1 MFDKIKSFIRGGLY
15 RLRIIK
21 SLEKISDFK
30 DIPRSDEMYKNMN
43 IWMSLYKGYYEAW
56 HKVNYQ
62 TIAGEQIR
70 KLDTLNI
77 AKLAASEMA
86 SLVFNEKCD
95 ISISDESLAEEIDK
109 VFKVNKFNKV
119 FQDFIEY
126 QFAHGGM
133 VIKPYVDDGKII
145 LSFVTADGFIP
156 LSWDNENITEAVFP
170 NEFVKNGEKYTHLEW
185 HIIEDGEYL
194 VRNEVYESGNGIE
207 LGKKMPLE
215 RFFPGLDEEV
225 PIKGLERT
233 LFVYFK
239 PNSAN
244 NIDIESPLGISIFA
258 NALGTMHTIDTIF
271 DSFHREFRLGKK
283 RILVPAHMVKSV
295 VDPNSGNLVRYFDDS
310 DETYESFGSNSDNED
325 IKDIS
330 VELRVEEHINA
341 INAYLNIFA
350 MQTGFSAG
358 TFSYNGQS
366 MKTATE
372 VISEQSKTFKS
383 KQSHET
389 IIEAGI
395 QELVGAIVEL
405 AKLYDLFAVPEE
417 YEVTVNFDDSIA
429 EDKGAE
435 INQQILLV
443 SGGLTSKTRA
453 IMKVHGVTE
462 EEAKLI
468 LKEINQE
475 EKDAAPDMEAIKSAT
490 FGGRE

>member
-1 MFDKIKSFIRGGLY
+1 
-15 RLRIIK
+15 
-21 SLEKISDFK
+21 
-30 DIPRSDEMYKNMN
+30 
-43 IWMSLYKGYYEAW
+43 
-56 HKVNYQ
+56 
-62 TIAGEQIR
+62 
-70 KLDTLNI
+70 
-77 AKLAASEMA
+77 
-86 SLVFNEKCD
+86 
-95 ISISDESLAEEIDK
+95 
-109 VFKVNKFNKV
+109 
-119 FQDFIEY
+119 
-126 QFAHGGM
+126 
-133 VIKPYVDDGKII
+133 
-145 LSFVTADGFIP
+145 
-156 LSWDNENITEAVFP
+156 
-170 NEFVKNGEKYTHLEW
+170 
-185 HIIEDGEYL
+185 
-194 VRNEVYESGNGIE
+194 
-207 LGKKMPLE
+207 
-215 RFFPGLDEEV
+215 
-225 PIKGLERT
+225 
-233 LFVYFK
+233 
-239 PNSAN
+239 
-244 NIDIESPLGISIFA
+244 
-258 NALGTMHTIDTIF
+258 MHTIDTIF

-295 VDPNSGNLVRYFDDS
+295 VDPTSGSLVRYFDDA

-405 AKLYDLFAVPEE
+405 AKLYDLYAVPDE

-468 LKEINQE
+468 LKEIVQE
-475 EKDAAPDMEAIKSAT
+475 EKDAAPDMEAVKSAT
-490 FGGRE
+490 FGSRE

>member
-30 DIPRSDEMYKNMN
+30 DIPRSEEMFKNMN
-43 IWMSLYKGYYEAW
+43 IWISLYKGYYKPW
-56 HKVNYQ
+56 HELTYR
-62 TIAGEQIR
+62 TLAGEQTRNLETI
-70 KLDTLNI
+70 NM
-77 AKLAASEMA
+77 AKTAASEMA

-95 ISISDESLAEEIDK
+95 ISISDENLAEEIDK
-109 VFKVNKFNKV
+109 VFKANKFNKV
-119 FQDFIEY
+119 FQDFLEY

-133 VIKPYVDDGKII
+133 VVKPYVDNSKII

-156 LSWDNENITEAVFP
+156 LSWDNDNITEAVFP

-207 LGKKMPLE
+207 LGKKMLLE

-225 PIKGLERT
+225 PIKGLGKT

-239 PNSAN
+239 PNTAN
-244 NIDIESPLGISIFA
+244 NIDTESPLGISIFA

-283 RILVPAHMVKSV
+283 RILVPAQMVKTV
-295 VDPNSGNLVRYFDDS
+295 ADPANPGSLIRYFDDT
-310 DETYESFGSNSDNED
+310 DETYEAFRADHEE

-330 VELRVEEHINA
+330 VELRVEEHISA

-350 MQTGFSAG
+350 MQTGFSPG

-405 AKLYDLFAVPEE
+405 AKLYELFNVPDE
-417 YEVTVNFDDSIA
+417 YDVTVNFDDSIA

-468 LKEINQE
+468 LKEIIQE
-475 EKDAAPDMEAIKSAT
+475 DKDAAPDMKKVKST
-490 FGGRE
+490 FFGDEE